1 MTSAVNRL
9 HTVTIVRFGVSEPR
23 KSIDMICYIVNA
35 ELLESSHEQNIIF
48 VKNLE
53 LLARILLN
61 HYHPFNKTL
70 TGKQV
75 DPKDASL
82 LVLVTF
88 KRITC
93 YFNTST

>member
-1 MTSAVNRL
+1 M
-9 HTVTIVRFGVSEPR
+9 VRFGVSEPR
-23 KSIDMICYIVNA
+23 KSIDMMCYIVNP
-35 ELLESSHEQNIIF
+35 ELLGTSHDQNIIF

-70 TGKQV
+70 TGKPV

-82 LVLVTF
+82 LVLVTSLHSLVF
-88 KRITC
+88 
-93 YFNTST
+93 